1 MSIFAEDYTKELK
14 LEEVTITIKKLSL
27 KDQLEAAK
35 KFNSG
40 EESTGSL
47 SLLAHSIISWD
58 AKDKDGKDVELSPD
72 NIGRLRGDLVS
83 KIIEEISNFNNLN
96 ATEIKN

>member
-1 MSIFAEDYTKELK
+1 MTIFAEDYTKELK
-14 LEEVTITIKKLSL
+14 LDDVTIKIKKLSL

-35 KFNSG
+35 EFNLG

-47 SLLAHSIISWD
+47 SLLTCSIVSWD
-58 AKDKDGKDVELSPD
+58 AKDKDGKDVPLSSE

-83 KIIEEISNFNNLN
+83 EIIKEISQFNNLD
-96 ATEIKN
+96 AVEIKN